1 MEPNF
6 ILRTKRKVN
15 KWRDSSAHL
24 PYDARAPLPHL
35 QQVKCNIST
44 KQATTYNT
52 IKIVIKEEKLSCGC
66 SVLEMIMRK
75 TQTVKHL

>member
-35 QQVKCNIST
+35 QQVNVT
-44 KQATTYNT
+44 LALNRLQLTT